1 MLQKWETGHSETV
14 RIWKM
19 MNEWVYEGF
28 SETYRRLGLSF
39 DVFYYESET
48 YRHGKRAI
56 MEGVDRGILF
66 RDEQGNT
73 VFSLPEAEFG
83 LNENGEPKKI
93 TLLRP
98 DGTSLYMTQ
107 DVGTTLLKVAEH
119 QLEECIFVVGSEQ
132 NYHFQCL
139 FTLLEALGHA
149 WAKDCRHL
157 SYGMV
162 YLPEGKMKSREG
174 KVVDADDLITDME
187 DLAAR
192 EVRKRDP
199 QGELTDD
206 AVTQRARKIAS
217 AAIKFYLLRVKPTQD
232 IHFDPQESISFDGFT
247 GPYCQYAYARISGI
261 LRKARERGFD
271 TEKEAGC
278 FDNLGEEEERVL
290 AQLLIRFPEAVERA
304 ARELNPS
311 FIANYIFN
319 VAKCFN
325 QFYNRHSVIHA
336 QDRGL
341 ALSRL
346 HLTAAVARMIKTGLN
361 LLNIEVM
368 EQM

>member
-1 MLQKWETGHSETV
+1 
-14 RIWKM
+14 
-19 MNEWVYEGF
+19 
-28 SETYRRLGLSF
+28 
-39 DVFYYESET
+39 
-48 YRHGKRAI
+48 
-56 MEGVDRGILF
+56 
-66 RDEQGNT
+66 
-73 VFSLPEAEFG
+73 
-83 LNENGEPKKI
+83 
-93 TLLRP
+93 
-98 DGTSLYMTQ
+98 MTQ
-107 DVGTTLLKVAEH
+107 DVGTTLLKVTEH
-119 QLEECIFVVGSEQ
+119 QLAECIFVVGSEQ

-139 FTLLEALGHA
+139 FTLLQALGHA
-149 WAKDCRHL
+149 WARNCHHL

-187 DLAAR
+187 ALAAR
-192 EVRKRDP
+192 EVKLRDP
-199 QGELTDD
+199 EGALSEE
-206 AVTQRARKIAS
+206 AVVQRARKIAS
-217 AAIKFYLLRVKPTQD
+217 AAVKFYLLRVKPAQD

-261 LRKARERGFD
+261 LRKARQRGFD
-271 TEKEAGC
+271 IDSEPGAFG
-278 FDNLGEEEERVL
+278 NLGEEEERVL

-319 VAKCFN
+319 TAKCFN

-336 QDRGL
+336 EDRNL
-341 ALSRL
+341 SISRL
-346 HLTAAVARMIKTGLN
+346 HLTAAVARLIKTGLY